1 MSLRLI
7 RNREVNRAQQRQR
20 LSTPSKR
27 REERAPQTR
36 IKRYKSFPD
45 VSKSRPGREDLVK
58 SKSESCLTNGEAD
71 QAVDTRSR
79 QLSNAKSE
87 VCLKTI
93 SVHTTAA
100 PPRSYVKNARK
111 GSDRADLTSSRMS
124 ILAPPGMQCRGFAD
138 TASIRIPI
146 IGYEVMEERARFT
159 VFKLR
164 VENPFTNDCWL
175 VLRRYTDFERLNS
188 KLKSIFPKLNLVL
201 PRKKIFG
208 DNFNSVFLDSR
219 VQGLQHFVNT
229 IMAEENLRSCQFVR
243 EFFCLDEPPTYSESM
258 EECRAIFEA
267 QEETIAHLK
276 LQLRNKD
283 ALLVNLEQK
292 LMMEIN
298 EVEKLKASLQALQE
312 HLKMSSKDEK
322 IPHHSRNDFV
332 NNNTRY

>member
-7 RNREVNRAQQRQR
+7 RNRELNRAQRQR
-20 LSTPSKR
+20 VVAPKR
-27 REERAPQTR
+27 RPEGRLEDRGTAPQVR

-45 VSKSRPGREDLVK
+45 VSKTRPGRDRLVK
-58 SKSESCLTNGEAD
+58 SKSESCLTSDEGSQVAEN
-71 QAVDTRSR
+71 TRSHH

-93 SVHTTAA
+93 SVHSTASA
-100 PPRSYVKNARK
+100 HQSSRSYVKNTRK
-111 GSDRADLTSSRMS
+111 GGERNDLT
-124 ILAPPGMQCRGFAD
+124 GMQCRGFAD
-138 TASIRIPI
+138 TAAIRIPI

-229 IMAEENLRSCQFVR
+229 IMAEETLRNCQFVR

>member
-7 RNREVNRAQQRQR
+7 RNRELNRAQRQQRVVA
-20 LSTPSKR
+20 PKR
-27 REERAPQTR
+27 RPEGRIEDSRAAVPQVR

-45 VSKSRPGREDLVK
+45 VSKSRPRRDGLMK
-58 SKSESCLTNGEAD
+58 SKSESCLSGDGGSQVAEERR
-71 QAVDTRSR
+71 Q

-93 SVHTTAA
+93 SVHSTAH
-100 PPRSYVKNARK
+100 PQTRSYVKNTR
-111 GSDRADLTSSRMS
+111 RNDLT
-124 ILAPPGMQCRGFAD
+124 GMRGFAD
-138 TASIRIPI
+138 TAAIRIPI

-208 DNFNSVFLDSR
+208 DNFNSVFLDNR

-229 IMAEENLRSCQFVR
+229 IMAEENLRNCHFVR

-292 LMMEIN
+292 LMMEIS

-332 NNNTRY
+332 NNNMRY

>member
-7 RNREVNRAQQRQR
+7 RSREVNRAQRQR
-20 LSTPSKR
+20 LSAPSKR
-27 REERAPQTR
+27 KEEARTPQAR

-45 VSKSRPGREDLVK
+45 VSKSRPGRDFLVK
-58 SKSESCLTNGEAD
+58 SKSESCLASEEGNQID
-71 QAVDTRSR
+71 DTRSR

-93 SVHTTAA
+93 SVHSTASGA
-100 PPRSYVKNARK
+100 VSRSYVKNVRK
-111 GSDRADLTSSRMS
+111 GGDSSTRMS
-124 ILAPPGMQCRGFAD
+124 FLTPPEMQCRGFAD

-229 IMAEENLRSCQFVR
+229 IMAEETLRNCQFVR

-283 ALLVNLEQK
+283 ALLMNLEQK

-312 HLKMSSKDEK
+312 HLQMSSKDEK

-332 NNNTRY
+332 NNNARY